1 MSDYGSCGS
10 PMRFLS
16 QTDKEASMS
25 LLTAFVMIAAL
36 FAAISLFDGVVSMA
50 HGGADDQLESHRWM
64 FKRVGWQGLAVLFIL
79 LALLSNLK

>member
-1 MSDYGSCGS
+1 
-10 PMRFLS
+10 
-16 QTDKEASMS
+16 MS

-50 HGGADDQLESHRWM
+50 HGGDEDQTESHRWM
-64 FKRVGWQGLAVLFIL
+64 FKRIGWQGLAFLFLL

>member
-1 MSDYGSCGS
+1 
-10 PMRFLS
+10 MRFLS

-50 HGGADDQLESHRWM
+50 HGGAEDQLESHRWM
-64 FKRVGWQGLAVLFIL
+64 FKRVGWQALACLFLL